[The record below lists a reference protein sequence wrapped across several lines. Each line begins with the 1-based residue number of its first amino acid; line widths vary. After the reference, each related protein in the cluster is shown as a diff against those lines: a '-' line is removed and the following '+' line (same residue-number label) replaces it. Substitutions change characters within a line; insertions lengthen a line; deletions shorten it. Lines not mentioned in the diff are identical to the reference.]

1 MPQNEITCQGYSKQA
16 GSKKCTHF
24 LPGGACALP
33 DELMCSEWLK
43 VNQQKP
49 PATPDPPKQEKS
61 QIFGFIEDALPCLT
75 PTETTAAPSTAPQ
88 APSTGPTGP
97 TAPTGAERASTRPQ
111 DGAWLARAYSAEQA
125 KDLRDIPLEQMSL
138 EAVES
143 LTKLRVETLVN
154 TNSEMGEVWLVPEYT
169 EEKRKELT
177 YRDMRYLML
186 VVKVFPGAVLKT
198 VRRPQE

>member
-1 MPQNEITCQGYSKQA
+1 MTTIACPKYSKKQD
-16 GSKKCTHF
+16 SKSCEHF
-24 LPGGACALP
+24 LKGGACALP
-33 DELMCSEWLK
+33 SEAMCVEWLK
-43 VNQQKP
+43 ATQRQKP
-49 PATPDPPKQEKS
+49 DPQEQQKQEKS
-61 QIFGFIEDALPCLT
+61 QIFGFLGDLPPCLT
-75 PTETTAAPSTAPQ
+75 SDTPGNTSPQPSTAPQ

-143 LTKLRVETLVN
+143 LTKLKVETLVN

-198 VRRPQE
+198 VRRPE